1 MKQTTTL
8 LLFFLFST
16 FLMAQIPESFDLR
29 DYDGNNYVTSVKSQ
43 IEGTCWTHGSMAA
56 IEGNL
61 LMTGVWANAGET
73 GEPNLA
79 EYHLDWWN
87 GFNEHNNDDLVP
99 TSGSGLEVH
108 QGGDYRVT
116 TAYLSRGE
124 GAVRDIDGQSFDT
137 PPERTNSS
145 YHYYYPRTV
154 EWFTLGSGLDGI
166 DVIKQQIMDEGV
178 MATCMC
184 YSNSFINGNYC
195 HYQPATSSQEPNH
208 SIAIIGWNDNIQTQ
222 AALPGAWLCKNSW
235 GTSWANDGYFWIS
248 YYDKQACRNP
258 EMGAISFTEVE
269 PMQYEKVFYHDY
281 HGWRDEQPEIT
292 TAANRFDIDGDYLL
306 KAVSFFTN
314 DNNINYQINVYESI
328 NANGPEGL
336 LSTTVTGTIE
346 YSGFHTINLPAPISL
361 MGMDEFVV
369 YLSLDGESGIAYDRT
384 SDVPVLLGGSQRTV
398 VESAAAPNESFY
410 FDTNDET
417 WKDFYD
423 YDDPSGFQ
431 QSGNFCIKAL
441 AVTTAVGIKT
451 SSSFLPMDINCYPN
465 PVSQQTTIRINSN
478 IETNGQLTIV
488 DCFGRNVSTQSVD
501 LSNGTNTI
509 QWTKPS
515 DLRAGIYHVLLYRNN
530 ILSGKTKLLIK

>member
-1 MKQTTTL
+1 MKHTATL
-8 LLFFLFST
+8 LLLFLFSAS
-16 FLMAQIPESFDLR
+16 LMAQIPESFDLR
-29 DYDGNNYVTSVKSQ
+29 DYNDNNYVTSVKSQ

-87 GFNEHNNDDLVP
+87 GFNQHNNDDLTP

-124 GAVRDIDGQSFDT
+124 GAVRDIDGQSFET
-137 PPERTNSS
+137 APERTNAT

-184 YSNSFINGNYC
+184 YAGSFINGNYC
-195 HYQPATSSQEPNH
+195 HYQPASSSEEPNH
-208 SIAIIGWNDNIQTQ
+208 SIAIIGWDDNLQTQ
-222 AALPGAWLCKNSW
+222 APLPGAWLCKNSW
-235 GTSWANDGYFWIS
+235 GTWWANDGYFWIS

-269 PMQYEKVFYHDY
+269 PMQYEKVFYYDY

-292 TAANRFDIDGDYLL
+292 TAANRFDIDGDYFME
-306 KAVSFFTN
+306 AVSFFTN
-314 DNNINYQINVYESI
+314 DNNINYEISVYESI
-328 NANGPEGL
+328 DASGPEGL
-336 LSTTVTGTIE
+336 LSTVSGTIE
-346 YSGFHTINLPAPISL
+346 HSGFHTIDLPAPLSL
-361 MGMDEFVV
+361 MGMDEVVV
-369 YLSLDGESGIAYDRT
+369 YLSLEGGSGIAYDRT
-384 SDVPVLLGGSQRTV
+384 SDVPVLLGGNQRTI
-398 VESAAAPNESFY
+398 VESVAAPNESFY
-410 FDTNDET
+410 FDINDET

-431 QSGNFCIKAL
+431 NSGNFCIKAL
-441 AVTTAVGIKT
+441 AVSTAVGIEKK
-451 SSSFLPMDINCYPN
+451 SSSLPMDINCYPN
-465 PVSQQTTIRINSN
+465 PVMQQTTIQIHST
-478 IETNGQLTIV
+478 IEGNAQLAII
-488 DCFGRNVSTQSVD
+488 DCFGRNVYTQSID
-501 LSNGTNTI
+501 LSKGGNTI
-509 QWTKPS
+509 EWTKPS
-515 DLRAGIYHVLLYRNN
+515 ELTSGIYHVLLYNNN

>member
-1 MKQTTTL
+1 MKHTTTL
-8 LLFFLFST
+8 LLLFLFSAS
-16 FLMAQIPESFDLR
+16 LMAQIPETFDLR
-29 DYDGNNYVTSVKSQ
+29 DYNGNNYVTSVKSQ

-61 LMTGVWANAGET
+61 LMTGVWADAGET

-87 GFNEHNNDDLVP
+87 GFNEHNNDDLIPV
-99 TSGSGLEVH
+99 SGSGLEVH

-124 GAVRDIDGQSFDT
+124 GAVRDVDGQSFDT
-137 PPERTNSS
+137 APDRTNSS

-154 EWFTLGSGLDGI
+154 EWFTLGSGTDGI

-184 YSNSFINGNYC
+184 YDGSFINNNYC
-195 HYQPATSSQEPNH
+195 HYQPATSTEEPNH
-208 SIAIIGWNDNIQTQ
+208 SIAIIGWDDNIQTP
-222 AALPGAWLCKNSW
+222 AGLPGAWLCKNSW
-235 GTSWANDGYFWIS
+235 GTWWANDGYFWIS

-269 PMQYEKVFYHDY
+269 PMQYEKVFYYDY

-306 KAVSFFTN
+306 EAVSFFTN
-314 DNNINYQINVYESI
+314 DNNVNYEITVYETIDAS
-328 NANGPEGL
+328 GPAGL
-336 LSTTVTGTIE
+336 LSTVTGTIE
-346 YSGFHTINLPAPISL
+346 HSGFHTINLPTALSL

-384 SDVPVLLGGSQRTV
+384 SDVPVLLGGNQRTI
-398 VESAAAPNESFY
+398 VESAANPNESFY

-423 YDDPSGFQ
+423 FDDPSGFQ
-431 QSGNFCIKAL
+431 HSGNFCIKAL
-441 AVTTAVGIKT
+441 AISTAVGVET
-451 SSSFLPMDINCYPN
+451 SSSFLPLDINCYPN

-478 IETNGQLTIV
+478 REANGQLTII
-488 DCFGRNVSTQSVD
+488 DCFGRKVYTQSVN

-509 QWTKPS
+509 PWTRPN
-515 DLRAGIYHVLLYRNN
+515 DLKAGIYHVLLYRNN
-530 ILSGKTKLLIK
+530 MLSGKTKLLIK

>member
-1 MKQTTTL
+1 MKHTATL
-8 LLFFLFST
+8 LLLFLFSAS
-16 FLMAQIPESFDLR
+16 LMAQIPDSFDLR
-29 DYDGNNYVTSVKSQ
+29 DYNDNNYVTSVKSQ

-87 GFNEHNNDDLVP
+87 GFNEHNNDDLTP
-99 TSGSGLEVH
+99 SSGSGLEVH

-124 GAVRDIDGQSFDT
+124 GAVRDIDGQSFET
-137 PPERTNSS
+137 APERTNAS

-154 EWFTLGSGLDGI
+154 EWFTLGSGLEGI

-178 MATCMC
+178 LATCMC
-184 YSNSFINGNYC
+184 YASSFINSNYC
-195 HYQPATSSQEPNH
+195 HYQPASSNEEPNH
-208 SIAIIGWNDNIQTQ
+208 SIAIIGWDDNHQTQ
-222 AALPGAWLCKNSW
+222 APLPGAWLCKNSW
-235 GTSWANDGYFWIS
+235 GTWWANDGYFWIS

-269 PMQYEKVFYHDY
+269 PMQYEKVFYYDY

-292 TAANRFDIDGDYLL
+292 TAANRFDIDGDYFME
-306 KAVSFFTN
+306 AVSFFTN
-314 DNNINYQINVYESI
+314 DNNINYQVSVYESI
-328 NANGPEGL
+328 DDAGPEGL
-336 LSTTVTGTIE
+336 LSTVSGTIE
-346 YSGFHTINLPAPISL
+346 HSGFHTIDLPAPLSL
-361 MGMDEFVV
+361 MDMDEVVV
-369 YLSLDGESGIAYDRT
+369 YLSLEGGSGIAYDRT
-384 SDVPVLLGGSQRTV
+384 SDVPVLLGGNQRTI
-398 VESAAAPNESFY
+398 VESVAAPNESFY

-431 QSGNFCIKAL
+431 NSGNFCIKAL
-441 AVTTAVGIKT
+441 ANSTAVGLEKK
-451 SSSFLPMDINCYPN
+451 SSSSSIDIKCFPN
-465 PVSQQTTIRINSN
+465 PVTLQTAIRIHST
-478 IETNGQLTIV
+478 IDGNGLLAIV
-488 DCFGRNVSTQSVD
+488 DCFGRNVYSQTVD
-501 LSNGTNTI
+501 LVNGTNTI

-515 DLRAGIYHVLLYRNN
+515 ELKAGIYHVLLYHNN